1 MLKLALNKSMHTFDN
16 EQDINKLCDLKLC
29 TASDIFT
36 ILAYS
41 ALFFLVYASISNHI
55 QCYWGI
61 FTHIEP
67 LRHILAC

>member
-41 ALFFLVYASISNHI
+41 ALFFWYMPAHSIISSVI
-55 QCYWGI
+55 GAYSRI
-61 FTHIEP
+61 
-67 LRHILAC
+67 